1 MTLLSVESLTGGYGE
16 TDIISDL
23 TLAVAPRE
31 IVTIAG
37 TNGSGKSTLA
47 KAIMGLLPRVSG
59 SVRLEGKE
67 ILAEPAERR
76 LSIGIAY
83 VPQVANVFPSLTVE
97 ENLLVIEQVEDRRR
111 RLAEMYERFPAIAE
125 RRRRRA
131 GTLSGG
137 ERQQLAVA
145 RALMPEPRLVVL
157 DEPTAAL
164 APVVIAQ
171 IFELI
176 RTLPEQ
182 GVGVLLVE
190 QRARE
195 ALKISDRGYILDQ
208 GRIVLADA
216 ADALLADTRMAELY
230 LGHDA

>member
-76 LSIGIAY
+76 LSLGIAY

-97 ENLLVIEQVEDRRR
+97 ENLLVIEQVKDRRR

-230 LGHDA
+230 LGHEA

>member
-76 LSIGIAY
+76 LSLGIAY

-97 ENLLVIEQVEDRRR
+97 ENLLVIEQVKDRRR

-125 RRRRRA
+125 RRRCRA

-230 LGHDA
+230 LGHEA